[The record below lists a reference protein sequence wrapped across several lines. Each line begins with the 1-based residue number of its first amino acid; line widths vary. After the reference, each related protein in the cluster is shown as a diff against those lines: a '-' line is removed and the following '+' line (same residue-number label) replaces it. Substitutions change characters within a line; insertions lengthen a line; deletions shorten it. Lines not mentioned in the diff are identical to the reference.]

1 MDKYKDFTFDPNNF
15 PVEKMRTF
23 VNRLHTNNQYYV
35 VIVDP
40 GIATEKDYSPYVKGL
55 AKGVFIKDHTGDV
68 FTGKV
73 WPGIT
78 AYPDFFNP
86 DTQNWWEELISEFL
100 DQVEIDGIWIDMNEV
115 SNFCNGECTQ
125 NEDTTTEFKLSLD
138 SNDKHT
144 VSSDGIVEFGPNNPP
159 YSINNQNQNFPLNTK
174 TLDMDACHFGNVLVY
189 NAHNLYGL
197 TESIATHNALVSY
210 RQNQRPFILSRSTFP
225 GSGRY
230 TAHWTGDNHATWEDL
245 YLR

>member
-15 PVEKMRTF
+15 PIGKLQSF
-23 VNRLHTNNQYYV
+23 VSRLHASNLHYV

-40 GIATEKDYSPYVKGL
+40 GIATAKNYSPYAKGL
-55 AKGVFIKDHTGDV
+55 KKGVFVKDHKGEV

-86 DTQNWWEELISEFL
+86 DTQIWWQDLFREFL
-100 DQVEIDGIWIDMNEV
+100 ALVDIDGIWLDMNEA
-115 SNFCNGECTQ
+115 SNFCSGECTQ
-125 NEDTTTEFKLSLD
+125 DKIIRNQFKLSLD
-138 SNDKHT
+138 SNGEHT
-144 VSSDGIVEFGPNNPP
+144 VTNQGIIEFGPNNPP
-159 YSINNQNQNFPLNTK
+159 YAINNQNDNFPLNTK
-174 TLDMDACHFGNVLVY
+174 TLDMDAYHFGNIRVY
-189 NAHNLYGL
+189 DAHNLYGI
-197 TESIATHNALVSY
+197 TESIATHHALLSY
-210 RQNQRPFILSRSTFP
+210 RQNQRSFILSRSTFP

-230 TAHWTGDNHATWEDL
+230 NAHWTGDNHATWEDL

>member
-1 MDKYKDFTFDPNNF
+1 MDKYRDFTFDPNNF
-15 PVEKMRTF
+15 PVEKMQTF
-23 VNRLHTNNQYYV
+23 VSRLHANNQHYV

-40 GIATEKDYSPYVKGL
+40 GIATDKSYSPYAKGL
-55 AKGVFIKDHTGDV
+55 EKGVFVRDHKGEV

-78 AYPDFFNP
+78 AFPDFFNP
-86 DTQNWWEELISEFL
+86 DTLTWWGEQLSEFL
-100 DQVEIDGIWIDMNEV
+100 EQVQIDGIWLDMNEA
-115 SNFCNGECTQ
+115 SNFCDGECTQ
-125 NEDTTTEFKLSLD
+125 EKNIQNEFKLSLD
-138 SNDKHT
+138 SNSKHT
-144 VSSDGIVEFGPNNPP
+144 GSDNGIIEFGPNNPP
-159 YSINNQNQNFPLNTK
+159 YVINNQNLSLPLNTK
-174 TLDMDACHFGNVLVY
+174 TLDMDAYHFGNILVY

-197 TESIATHNALVSY
+197 TESMATYEALVSK

-230 TAHWTGDNHATWEDL
+230 TAHWTGDNHASWEDL